1 MAYNLIITARADEL
15 IDDSVCYLIDKL
27 KNPDAAAHLLNGIDK
42 IYDRLEEN
50 PFQFPE
56 SFDDYLKRRNYR
68 EALVTE
74 MSYRIV
80 FRVEDSDVYIVGLFH
95 ELENHKAKI
104 LGSPEE

>member
-1 MAYNLIITARADEL
+1 MAYNLIVTDRADEL

-27 KNPDAAAHLLNGIDK
+27 KNPDAAKHLLDGIDK

-56 SFDDYLKRRNYR
+56 SPDDYLKRRRYR
-68 EALVTE
+68 EALVPE

-80 FRVEDSDVYIVGLFH
+80 FRVEEPDVYIVGVFH
-95 ELENHKAKI
+95 ELENHTAKI
-104 LGSPEE
+104 E